1 MFRSTRSITLV
12 LISTG
17 LAALGFGLWEHG
29 TDPSHSTTQPYT
41 SGGGGYHSSWYGR
54 SFGSGSGGHGS
65 SFSSGTSRGGFGS
78 TGHAVS
84 S

>member
-17 LAALGFGLWEHG
+17 LAALGFGLWDQSGHAV
-29 TDPSHSTTQPYT
+29 STTQPAGS
-41 SGGGGYHSSWYGR
+41 SGGSWHWSAGR
-54 SFGSGSGGHGS
+54 SYSGGHS
-65 SFSSGTSRGGFGS
+65 SSYSSGTSRGGFGS

>member
-1 MFRSTRSITLV
+1 MIRSTRSITLV

-29 TDPSHSTTQPYT
+29 ADPPYSTTQPSGS

-54 SFGSGSGGHGS
+54 AFGGSHGS